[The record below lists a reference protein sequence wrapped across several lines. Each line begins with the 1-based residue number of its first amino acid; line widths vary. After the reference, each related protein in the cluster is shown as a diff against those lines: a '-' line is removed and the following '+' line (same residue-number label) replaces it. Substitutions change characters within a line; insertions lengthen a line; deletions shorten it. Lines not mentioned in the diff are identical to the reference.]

1 MLDRIT
7 GMQVFSRAAQTGSL
21 SAAARQLSISPGM
34 ATKHLDTLE
43 KRLGV
48 RLCHRSTRKL
58 SLTEPGQQYL
68 DLCSRLLPELE
79 EVETMIASQRVDA
92 TGLLRLN
99 APLSFGVRYVAPLIS
114 AFAEQNPRV
123 TVDLGLNDRI
133 VDLVDEGW
141 DLTIRVGRLKD
152 SRLVSRKLADSSMI
166 VCAAPIYWARRGRP
180 KLWAELKDHNCLGSY
195 ISAVA
200 RPDEWLF
207 GEHRDQRV
215 AVKGTMRA
223 NNGNALVKA
232 AVAGLGVLY
241 EPEFIV
247 AEAIGQGLLEAV
259 TLDAPTANLGGIHL
273 IYLPDRSPPAKV
285 RVMIDFLVAAFNPC
299 PPWVNAAAIHG

>member
-34 ATKHLDTLE
+34 ATKHLDALE

-232 AVAGLGVLY
+232 AAAGLGVLY

-247 AEAIGQGLLEAV
+247 AEAIGQGQLEAV
-259 TLDAPTANLGGIHL
+259 TLDAAAANLGGIHL

>member
-7 GMQVFSRAAQTGSL
+7 GMQVFSRAVQTGSL

-34 ATKHLDTLE
+34 ATKHLDALE

-68 DLCSRLLPELE
+68 ELCSRLLPELE

-166 VCAAPIYWARRGRP
+166 VCAAPTYWARRGRP
-180 KLWAELKDHNCLGSY
+180 KLWAELRDHNCLGSF

-207 GEHRDQRV
+207 GEDRDQRV

-232 AVAGLGVLY
+232 AAAGLGILY

-247 AEAIGQGLLEAV
+247 ADAIGQGLLEAV
-259 TLDAPTANLGGIHL
+259 TLDAPAANLGGIHL

-299 PPWVNAAAIHG
+299 PPWVNAAALHG